1 MKVFKK
7 NKEKISITHP
17 EDDFREMPDFR
28 INEAFGVK
36 TAISFRNFV
45 IRHLELF
52 FVFLIAI
59 LVCALFFIFPY
70 KYAFLNLFYLPVLLA
85 AYILGKQK
93 AFYAC
98 LNIILLVIITFF
110 IRPEWFMI
118 SGTFYSILIM
128 IIIWAGFLITTSAGI
143 GSLQERLSKGF
154 EETRRLYEELKRSRV
169 AEEMKEKVEKTLYT
183 TMDPVVAKLATEG
196 KLRIEKRE
204 ISIMFCDLT
213 EFTSYSDQNPPDI
226 VLDELNRFIGHIE
239 PVIEMFRGHIDKY
252 MGDGV
257 MVEFGAPIDYAQHAL
272 MAVIAGLKMQEKMQ
286 DIGLPWRL
294 RIGIA
299 TGYTI
304 VGMMGVHRQAYSAI
318 GDRVNVAKR
327 LEEICQPERIYIDEF
342 TYKLVDPF
350 VHVIRLRNMGYSRQ
364 TDKTLLEQLRALE
377 VKLAEEGESADLLY
391 QTGKLHFGLHDATAA
406 IASFERAL
414 TLDPESTD
422 IRLAYADA
430 NLKKDEFE
438 KFQLKGKLHK
448 IAVFEVKNIKSRWH
462 NPAIIPSSL
471 STQYYDIET
480 NIKAPFDLILSVESL
495 DGSVGRGLLV
505 GMLSYIIADRLQLNE
520 DLKKMILQ
528 AGFLQDIGKEAIPH
542 HILNRPSSLTEQEV
556 KFVEKYVIESVA
568 SLKRLGYVNEQILE
582 VAKHHHEMWNGS
594 GYPDGLKGEEIPIGA
609 RITGVA
615 EAYSAMTSWRPYRG
629 AWDVKLA
636 MNEIRKAADK
646 GCYDPRVVDILFE
659 VLKFDTPV
667 SE

>member
-1 MKVFKK
+1 MKVFNK
-7 NKEKISITHP
+7 NKENVSVTRPEENVYEIQDYRIT
-17 EDDFREMPDFR
+17 
-28 INEAFGVK
+28 EAFGAN
-36 TAISFRNFV
+36 TAIRFRNFV

-52 FVFLIAI
+52 FVFLIAL
-59 LVCALFFIFPY
+59 LVSAVFFIFPY

-85 AYILGKQK
+85 AYILGKRK

-98 LNIILLVIITFF
+98 LNIILLVVVSFF
-110 IRPEWFMI
+110 IRPEWFAT
-118 SGTFYSILIM
+118 SGTFYSTLIM
-128 IIIWAGFLITTSAGI
+128 IVIWGGFLILTSAGI

-169 AEEMKEKVEKTLYT
+169 VEEMKEKVEKTLYT

-213 EFTSYSDQNPPDI
+213 AFTSYSDQNPPDI

-239 PVIEMFRGHIDKY
+239 PVIELFRGHIDKY

-299 TGYTI
+299 TGFTI

-327 LEEICQPERIYIDEF
+327 LEEICQPDKIYIDEF

-350 VHVIRLRNMGYSRQ
+350 VHVVKLRNMGYSRQ
-364 TDKTLLEQLRALE
+364 SDKTLLEQLRVLE
-377 VKLAEEGESADLLY
+377 TRLAEEGENAALLY
-391 QTGKLHFGLHDATAA
+391 QMGKLHFGLHDATAA
-406 IASFERAL
+406 ISCFEQAL
-414 TLDPESTD
+414 ALDPESTD

-448 IAVFEVKNIKSRWH
+448 IAVFEVQHIKSRWH
-462 NPAIIPSSL
+462 DPTVIPSSL
-471 STQYYDIET
+471 SSQYKEIET
-480 NIKAPFDLILSVESL
+480 NFKAPFDLVLSIESL
-495 DGSVGRGLLV
+495 DGSIGRGVLV
-505 GMLSYIIADRLQLNE
+505 GMLSYVIADRMHLNE
-520 DLKKMILQ
+520 DLKKIILQ

-542 HILNRPSSLTEQEV
+542 HILNRPASLTEQEI
-556 KFVEKYVIESVA
+556 KFIEKYVIESVA
-568 SLKRLGYVNEQILE
+568 SLKRLGYVNEQLLE
-582 VAKHHHEMWNGS
+582 IVKHHHEMWNGS
-594 GYPDGLKGEEIPIGA
+594 GYPDGLQGEEIPIGA
-609 RITGVA
+609 RITAVS

-629 AWDVKLA
+629 PWDMKLA
-636 MNEIRKAADK
+636 LNEIRKATDR
-646 GCYDPRVVDILFE
+646 GCYDPKIVD
-659 VLKFDTPV
+659 VLLDALKPGTSV
-667 SE
+667 